1 MVVLIFLFGKNG
13 IGQTSI
19 TGKISDKNTG
29 EDMIFANIIISQK
42 GAFIKGA
49 TTDIDGNYSIQ
60 VDSGKYDMEISY
72 TGYPTQKITGII
84 VNEGQATK
92 VDVLL
97 STDLKLQMLNI
108 VVMNICIPL
117 IRQDETSTGQEIYE
131 YDIKRHPSRDLKDM
145 IMMTPGV
152 TFGQ

>member
-1 MVVLIFLFGKNG
+1 MVVIIFLFGENG

-72 TGYPTQKITGII
+72 TGYPTQKITGIV

-92 VDVLL
+92 VVVLL

-108 VVMNICIPL
+108 VVMNICIPI
-117 IRQDETSTGQEIYE
+117 IRQDENPNKLEITSEKIKILPTRNINEI
-131 YDIKRHPSRDLKDM
+131 IT
-145 IMMTPGV
+145 ITPGV
-152 TFGQ
+152 SFTQ